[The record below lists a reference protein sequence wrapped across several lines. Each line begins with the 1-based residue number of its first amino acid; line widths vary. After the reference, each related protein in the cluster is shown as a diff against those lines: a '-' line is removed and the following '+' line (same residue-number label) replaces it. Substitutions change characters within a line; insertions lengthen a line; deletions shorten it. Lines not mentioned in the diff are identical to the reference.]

1 MVVRLNNVVADV
13 VILLMVDVFRF
24 TRLDDEDDDD
34 LDSLAARIPPNCSL
48 LQELM
53 ITSQGCILLLQ
64 IKQHLK
70 EMYAITDRYCAEQ
83 FSHSSS

>member
-1 MVVRLNNVVADV
+1 MIFCA
-13 VILLMVDVFRF
+13 
-24 TRLDDEDDDD
+24 RLDDDDDDD
-34 LDSLAARIPPNCSL
+34 LESLVSRIPPDCDS

-70 EMYAITDRYCAEQ
+70 EMYAITDR
-83 FSHSSS
+83 